1 MAFPSHSNLPA
12 RPRFQRGPGSAPR
25 VDIRKAERGFVMAML
40 MALIT
45 IMGILLMK
53 GIPAITTEVQREQ
66 EAELIFRGES
76 IAKAIRIFAAK
87 SGRYPSSL
95 AELETV
101 KPRIIRKIYK
111 DPMTEFGEWDLIYA
125 VQPGVSGD
133 TRSLPI
139 VGVKSKSQKD
149 SFKIYNN
156 KTIYSDW
163 AFTATS
169 NLLGLPVGVPGASEP
184 GAAGSGKDTGSQGSQ
199 DSGGGTPTK
208 PGGKG

>member
-1 MAFPSHSNLPA
+1 MTIFTRRSLPVSPA
-12 RPRFQRGPGSAPR
+12 SRWGANRTPRKRLRAGQ
-25 VDIRKAERGFVMAML
+25 RGFVMAML
-40 MALIT
+40 LALIT

-53 GIPAITTEVQREQ
+53 GIPAISTEVQREQ

-87 SGRYPSSL
+87 SGRYPMTL
-95 AELETV
+95 AELETI
-101 KPRIIRKIYK
+101 KPRIIRKVYK
-111 DPMTEFGEWDLIYA
+111 DPMTESGEWDFIYA
-125 VQPGVSGD
+125 VQPGATGD

-163 AFTATS
+163 AFSATS
-169 NLLGLPVGVPGASEP
+169 NLLGLPTGIPGPSTP
-184 GAAGSGKDTGSQGSQ
+184 PDP
-199 DSGGGTPTK
+199 GGGKEANPKDPGGGGQAK

>member
-1 MAFPSHSNLPA
+1 MAL
-12 RPRFQRGPGSAPR
+12 
-25 VDIRKAERGFVMAML
+25 L

-45 IMGILLMK
+45 IMGIMLMK
-53 GIPAITTEVQREQ
+53 GIPAISTEVQREQ

-76 IAKAIRIFAAK
+76 IAKAIRIFASK
-87 SGRYPSSL
+87 SGRYPMAL

-101 KPRIIRKIYK
+101 RPRIIRKIYK
-111 DPMTEFGEWDLIYA
+111 DPMTESGEWDMLYA
-125 VQPGVSGD
+125 VQPGATGD

-139 VGVKSKSQKD
+139 VGVRSKSQKD

-169 NLLGLPVGVPGASEP
+169 NLLGLPAGIPAPSTPGST
-184 GAAGSGKDTGSQGSQ
+184 GSGKDSGSPDG
-199 DSGGGTPTK
+199 GGGTSTK
-208 PGGKG
+208 PGGKD

>member
-1 MAFPSHSNLPA
+1 
-12 RPRFQRGPGSAPR
+12 
-25 VDIRKAERGFVMAML
+25 MAML
-40 MALIT
+40 LALIT

-53 GIPAITTEVQREQ
+53 GIPAISAEVQREQ

-87 SGRYPSSL
+87 SGHYPL
-95 AELETV
+95 ALTELETV
-101 KPRIIRKIYK
+101 RPRIIRKIYK
-111 DPMTEFGEWDLIYA
+111 DPMTESGEWDLLYA
-125 VQPGVSGD
+125 VQPGVTGD

-139 VGVKSKSQKD
+139 VGVRSKSQKD

-169 NLLGLPVGVPGASEP
+169 NLLGLPTGVSVPSMPSAPGE
-184 GAAGSGKDTGSQGSQ
+184 AGSGKDTGSQ
-199 DSGGGTPTK
+199 DSGGGTTTK

>member
-1 MAFPSHSNLPA
+1 MISSARRSLPA
-12 RPRFQRGPGSAPR
+12 RLHFRWGFRSASR
-25 VDIRKAERGFVMAML
+25 TRKGQRGFVMAML
-40 MALIT
+40 LALIT

-53 GIPAITTEVQREQ
+53 GIPAISTEVRREQ

-87 SGRYPSSL
+87 SGRYPNAL
-95 AELETV
+95 TELETV
-101 KPRIIRKIYK
+101 RPRIIRKVYK
-111 DPMTEFGEWDLIYA
+111 DPMTESGEWDLIYA
-125 VQPGVSGD
+125 VQPGVTGD

-163 AFTATS
+163 AFSATS
-169 NLLGLPVGVPGASEP
+169 NLLGLPAGVPGPSMP
-184 GAAGSGKDTGSQGSQ
+184 SNPSDTGPGISPVR
-199 DSGGGTPTK
+199 SGDK
-208 PGGKG
+208 

>member
-1 MAFPSHSNLPA
+1 MTSPSRTSPSAYLRFRWGFRCVPRTAF
-12 RPRFQRGPGSAPR
+12 
-25 VDIRKAERGFVMAML
+25 RKGQSGFIMAML
-40 MALIT
+40 LALIT

-53 GIPAITTEVQREQ
+53 GIPAISTEVQREQ

-76 IAKAIRIFAAK
+76 IAKAIRTFAAK
-87 SGRYPSSL
+87 SGRYPMRL

-101 KPRIIRKIYK
+101 KPRIIRRIYK
-111 DPMTEFGEWDLIYA
+111 DPMTESGEWDLLYA

-149 SFKIYNN
+149 SFKTYNN

-169 NLLGLPVGVPGASEP
+169 NLLGLPAGVPGPSTVP
-184 GAAGSGKDTGSQGSQ
+184 GGGKDMSSP
-199 DSGGGTPTK
+199 DNGGGTPPK

>member
-1 MAFPSHSNLPA
+1 MAP
-12 RPRFQRGPGSAPR
+12 Q
-25 VDIRKAERGFVMAML
+25 VDIRNGERGFVMAML

-87 SGRYPSSL
+87 SGRYPTTL

-101 KPRIIRKIYK
+101 KPRIIRKVYK
-111 DPMTEFGEWDLIYA
+111 DPMTESGEWDLIYA

-133 TRSLPI
+133 THSLPI
-139 VGVKSKSQKD
+139 VGVRSKSQKD

-163 AFTATS
+163 AFSATS
-169 NLLGLPVGVPGASEP
+169 NLLGLPAGVPGPSAP
-184 GAAGSGKDTGSQGSQ
+184 GDARSGIDSGSQ
-199 DSGGGTPTK
+199 DGGGGTPTK

>member
-1 MAFPSHSNLPA
+1 
-12 RPRFQRGPGSAPR
+12 
-25 VDIRKAERGFVMAML
+25 MAML

-45 IMGILLMK
+45 IMGIMLMK
-53 GIPAITTEVQREQ
+53 GIPAISTEVQREQ

-76 IAKAIRIFAAK
+76 IAKAIRLFAAK
-87 SGRYPSSL
+87 SGRYPMAL
-95 AELETV
+95 TELESV
-101 KPRIIRKIYK
+101 RPRIIRKVYK
-111 DPMTEFGEWDLIYA
+111 DPMTESGEWDLLYA
-125 VQPGVSGD
+125 VQPGATGD

-169 NLLGLPVGVPGASEP
+169 NLLGLPSGVPAPATP
-184 GAAGSGKDTGSQGSQ
+184 GDPGSGKDAGSQ
-199 DSGGGTPTK
+199 DSGGGSPAK

>member
-1 MAFPSHSNLPA
+1 MISPTRSHPPA
-12 RPRFQRGPGSAPR
+12 QPHILREFRCAARTG
-25 VDIRKAERGFVMAML
+25 IRNGQRGFVMAML
-40 MALIT
+40 LALIT

-53 GIPAITTEVQREQ
+53 GIPAITTEVRREQ

-87 SGRYPSSL
+87 SGRYPMSL
-95 AELETV
+95 AELDTV

-111 DPMTEFGEWDLIYA
+111 DPMTESGEWDMIYA
-125 VQPGVSGD
+125 VQPGATGD

-149 SFKIYNN
+149 SFKVYNN

-169 NLLGLPVGVPGASEP
+169 NLLGLPTGVPGPSESP
-184 GAAGSGKDTGSQGSQ
+184 
-199 DSGGGTPTK
+199 K
-208 PGGKG
+208 PGGAASTDNSGSNPPDRGKG

>member
-1 MAFPSHSNLPA
+1 
-12 RPRFQRGPGSAPR
+12 
-25 VDIRKAERGFVMAML
+25 MAML

-53 GIPAITTEVQREQ
+53 GIPAISTEVRREQ

-76 IAKAIRIFAAK
+76 IAKAIRIYAAK
-87 SGRYPSSL
+87 SGRYPL
-95 AELETV
+95 ALTELETV
-101 KPRIIRKIYK
+101 RPRIIRKVYK
-111 DPMTEFGEWDLIYA
+111 DPMTESGEWDLIYA
-125 VQPGVSGD
+125 VQPGVTGD

-169 NLLGLPVGVPGASEP
+169 NLLGLPAGVPGPATP
-184 GAAGSGKDTGSQGSQ
+184 GSQ
-199 DSGGGTPTK
+199 DSGGGPPTR

>member
-1 MAFPSHSNLPA
+1 
-12 RPRFQRGPGSAPR
+12 
-25 VDIRKAERGFVMAML
+25 MAML

-76 IAKAIRIFAAK
+76 IAKAIRVFATK
-87 SGRYPSSL
+87 TGHYPNSL
-95 AELETV
+95 PELETLR
-101 KPRIIRKIYK
+101 PRIIRKIYK
-111 DPMTEFGEWDLIYA
+111 DPMTESGEWDLIYA
-125 VQPGVSGD
+125 VQPGATGD
-133 TRSLPI
+133 THSLPI
-139 VGVKSKSQKD
+139 IGVRSKSQKD

-169 NLLGLPVGVPGASEP
+169 NLLGLPAGVPGQSP
-184 GAAGSGKDTGSQGSQ
+184 GGPGSGRVPGSQ
-199 DSGGGTPTK
+199 DSGGGAPIK
-208 PGGKG
+208 LGGKD